1 MNFTSLTDA
10 PAGPAQTGCWD
21 TQGLDPGQASRAPEM
36 DRWKEFRRL
45 VVRRGLSPR
54 LKRTGVH
61 DRGAPVE
68 EVGGGGHRR
77 KRDRLGEDAIGG
89 AVAAQ
94 SKVQLG
100 P

>member
-1 MNFTSLTDA
+1 MLLQARPRLDA
-10 PAGPAQTGCWD
+10 GTHRGWIQVRP
-21 TQGLDPGQASRAPEM
+21 QGLLM

-61 DRGAPVE
+61 DWGAPVE